1 MTMELSVRSGMGG
14 RLQPGPRGLGAVPK
28 AVDRP
33 VDADPAGILRVVSS
47 RPEEPVVS
55 QQVRDKVVAPLVA
68 STTEGNLAQTVLVN
82 AHEVPDKVVFATRA
96 GSGWQD
102 VTAAEF
108 ADQVAQL
115 AKGLIAAGVG
125 VGDRVALMSR
135 TRYEW
140 TLVDYAIWTAGAVT
154 VPIYETSSPDQVG
167 WILEDSGAMAVVVE
181 TATHAGA
188 VAAVRDQVH
197 QPAATSG
204 RSSPAPSTSWSAPA
218 PTSATRPSQPA
229 GTAPTAPRWRRSS
242 TPRARPVG
250 PRAAS

>member
-1 MTMELSVRSGMGG
+1 M
-14 RLQPGPRGLGAVPK
+14 
-28 AVDRP
+28 
-33 VDADPAGILRVVSS
+33 
-47 RPEEPVVS
+47 S

-102 VTAAEF
+102 VTAV

-140 TLVDYAIWTAGAVT
+140 TLVDYAIWTGAVT
-154 VPIYETSSPDQVG
+154 VPIYETSSPDQVHSVLRTPVPSRSSSRRRRTPAR
-167 WILEDSGAMAVVVE
+167 WPRC
-181 TATHAGA
+181 AT
-188 VAAVRDQVH
+188 RS
-197 QPAATSG
+197 PTSATSG

-218 PTSATRPSQPA
+218 PMSATRPSQPT
-229 GTAPTAPRWRRSS
+229 GRH
-242 TPRARPVG
+242 RPHLVG
-250 PRAAS
+250 DDHLHLGHDGSAQGL